1 MTDGKVADFMEEFNK
16 KAELF
21 EALAQAQAEFTPVE
35 TDKKVDFKAKN
46 SRVKYDYASFA
57 AIFKMA
63 QKPLTNHGLSV
74 FQIMQNGDL
83 ITTLAHKSGQTIT
96 SIAPLPPSNDIKQ
109 FGASLSYLRRYQ
121 YTAIVGAVV
130 TDEDNENKVEDEI
143 QQTKNQKPAA
153 KQSQADN
160 GSDPWPAKN
169 GVVFEFCKKVR
180 ENTSYFKNQHHLQNT
195 VGGFGSWLK
204 NEDEFNA
211 KLDAALSH
219 ANEKA
224 EQPNE
229 EFLKTH
235 QDTDDLGLEARG

>member
-1 MTDGKVADFMEEFNK
+1 MTGRTVTDFMEDFNS

-74 FQIMQNGDL
+74 FQIMENGNL
-83 ITTLAHKSGQTIT
+83 ITTLAHKSGRTII

-121 YTAIVGAVV
+121 YTAIIGAVI
-130 TDEDNENKVEDEI
+130 TDEDNEDKVEDEI
-143 QQTKNQKPAA
+143 QQAKKQKPA

-160 GSDPWPAKN
+160 GSDPWPAKE
-169 GVVFEFCKKVR
+169 GVVFEFCKQVK
-180 ENTSYFKNQHHLQNT
+180 ENSSYFKNQHHLQAT
-195 VGGFGSWLK
+195 VGGFGSWLN
-204 NEDEFNA
+204 NEDEVNA

-224 EQPNE
+224 